1 MLNVAPF
8 PKIIGLLS
16 DYFGSFPSW
25 EAELILFGMQIPL
38 DLVLSF
44 RLTVLLPKPPSNRLT
59 ECLTPGP

>member
-8 PKIIGLLS
+8 PKIIGLPS
-16 DYFGSFPSW
+16 DYIGSFPSW
-25 EAELILFGMQIPL
+25 EAELILFGMQITL

-44 RLTVLLPKPPSNRLT
+44 WLTVLLPNPPSNRLT